1 MDGKSARVEQTT
13 DVLVVGG
20 GAAGFFGALEVKRL
34 RPEWRV
40 CILEAAGRPLSKVR
54 ISGGGRCNVTH
65 ACFALNQLVAHYPR
79 GQKQLLS
86 IFSRFGPRDTMDWF
100 EERGVPLKIEADGR
114 VFPQSDNSTSIVDCL
129 GEQARRL
136 GVEVHLN
143 SRVQNLESGRVI
155 TAQAVWRSP
164 RILLATGG
172 APTVYP
178 WLSAVGHTVVPPV
191 PSLFTFNVVDSRL
204 QGLAGVSVSNVRGV
218 LETTPPLRQDGA
230 LLVTHWGLSGPVILR
245 LSAWGARAL
254 AALGYR
260 CKLRLDLL
268 PDCTEDELRQL
279 FQARR
284 RTSHKQVA
292 GDCPVAL
299 PRRLWQSL
307 AECQLPWSKCSDK
320 ELNRLV
326 NRVKACSFEVT
337 GKGVFKEEF
346 VVAGGVPL
354 AEVDLRTMESKC
366 CPGLYLAGEL
376 LDVDGLTGGFNFQ
389 NAWATGY
396 LAGQGMSRAPG
407 TE

>member
-1 MDGKSARVEQTT
+1 MLETT
-13 DVLVVGG
+13 DVLVIGG

-34 RPEWRV
+34 RPDWRV

-65 ACFALNQLVAHYPR
+65 GCFQLDQLVAHYPR

-86 IFSRFGPRDTMDWF
+86 VFSRFGPRDTMDWF
-100 EERGVPLKIEADGR
+100 EQKGVPLKTEADGR
-114 VFPQSDNSTSIVDCL
+114 VFPQSDNSASIVDCL
-129 GEQARRL
+129 LGEARRR

-143 SRVQNLESGRVI
+143 TR
-155 TAQAVWRSP
+155 AQALEPGQVTTGQGVWRSS

-178 WLSAVGHTVVPPV
+178 WLSALGHQVVPPV
-191 PSLFTFNVVDSRL
+191 PSLFTLNVSDRRL
-204 QGLAGVSVSNVRGV
+204 EGLAGVSVANVRGV
-218 LETTPPLRQDGA
+218 LETQPPIRQEGA

-254 AALGYR
+254 ASLNYR
-260 CKLRLDLL
+260 CKVRLDLL
-268 PDCTEDELRQL
+268 PECSEAELREL
-279 FQARR
+279 FFARR
-284 RTSHKQVA
+284 KTSHKHVS

-307 AECQLPWSKCSDK
+307 SEIQLPWSKCSDK

-326 NRVKACSFEVT
+326 NRVKACTFEIS

-366 CPGLYLAGEL
+366 CPGLYLAGEV

-396 LAGQGMSRAPG
+396 LAGQGMSRH
-407 TE
+407 